1 MKMHYYKDENNG
13 VWGYDEDQVA
23 AGIVRDGLIEI
34 TEAEADELRS
44 PPPPTKEQLIEH
56 AESKKHILMSDAT
69 MAINPLQDA
78 VDFDM
83 ATDSEIKS
91 LKEWKKYRIM
101 LNRVDPSLAPD
112 IEWPVKPE

>member
-23 AGIVRDGLIEI
+23 DGIVRDGLIEI
-34 TEAEADELRS
+34 TEEEADELLA
-44 PPPPTKEQLIEH
+44 PPPPTKEQIIYQ
-56 AESKKHILMSDAT
+56 AEIKKQKLMAEAT
-69 MAINPLQDA
+69 VMIDPLQDA

-83 ATDSEIKS
+83 ATDNEIKS

-101 LNRVDPSLAPD
+101 LNRIEPSLAPD
-112 IEWPVKPE
+112 IEWPAKPE